1 MVLRYL
7 MTQHTKMYSIYTTLR
22 MYTLLNVLYNTT
34 YVHFTQCTLQHYV
47 CTLYSMYCTTVYILC
62 KRAPY
67 NSILCSVLYK
77 CTHFTTVH
85 CNPQHTQE
93 DTIFLTVSA
102 GLCRS
107 ITLLW
112 ILISKR
118 SQVLDPSP
126 QGVFLMVIFRIF
138 VGILI
143 GPLTRR
149 CSSLALRIRSAQT
162 K

>member
-1 MVLRYL
+1 MYCTTHVCTLYRTVL
-7 MTQHTKMYSIYTTLR
+7 YSNILYNS
-22 MYTLLNVLYNTT
+22 LLCKRVLYNT
-34 YVHFTQCTLQHYV
+34 
-47 CTLYSMYCTTVYILC
+47 
-62 KRAPY
+62 
-67 NSILCSVLYK
+67 ILCSVLYK
-77 CTHFTTVH
+77 CTHFKTMH
-85 CNPQHTQE
+85 CSPQHTQE

-143 GPLTRR
+143 GPFTRR
-149 CSSLALRIRSAQT
+149 CSSWHFGSGQHRLNEA